1 MIRARRKSRF
11 NQNIA
16 FGDDDL
22 IGLAS
27 THDDALVVGNIADF
41 DIKRVLVDGGSA
53 TNVLI

>member
-1 MIRARRKSRF
+1 MIRPRRKSRF